1 MLTGQQK
8 AQILLSLLD
17 ETSNDVLTHLPD
29 KSAKIMTSILDD
41 TPDISDE
48 DLNDLLN
55 ETFIKIDDIKKEQAL
70 APAEATEDD
79 LSSLEIEENQE
90 ENEAL
95 DVSLEEENK
104 EDKEPAENE
113 KVEEEPYNENYR
125 HPKKIASIL
134 ESQNTQL
141 TAFFLRNCDDPFR
154 EKIEEFLSDEIK
166 EKVQSSNVVLIPSSK
181 RIFDS
186 MFDEIVLKKEEDEEE
201 DKQDN
206 EETNEENSSD
216 DIFSF

>member
-1 MLTGQQK
+1 MLSGQQK

-17 ETSNDVLTHLPD
+17 DTSNDVLTHLPE

-55 ETFIKIDDIKKEQAL
+55 ETFIKIDELKKEEAL
-70 APAEATEDD
+70 SPPQPLEDD
-79 LSSLEIEENQE
+79 LSNLEPEEPEEVDDLSNLEDENKENE
-90 ENEAL
+90 ENE
-95 DVSLEEENK
+95 
-104 EDKEPAENE
+104 E
-113 KVEEEPYNENYR
+113 KKDDYNENYR

-134 ESQNTQL
+134 ESQNIQL
-141 TAFFLRNCDDPFR
+141 TAFFLRNCEESFR
-154 EKIEEFLSDEIK
+154 EKIEAFLSDEFK
-166 EKVQSSNVVLIPSSK
+166 EKINSSNVVLIPSSK
-181 RIFDS
+181 RIYES

-201 DKQDN
+201 EK
-206 EETNEENSSD
+206 NEENPDSQDSGD

>member
-79 LSSLEIEENQE
+79 LSSLEIEENEE
-90 ENEAL
+90 ENDVL
-95 DVSLEEENK
+95 DASLEEENK
-104 EDKEPAENE
+104 DEKELEENE
-113 KVEEEPYNENYR
+113 KEKEEPYNENYR

-134 ESQNTQL
+134 ENQNTQL
-141 TAFFLRNCDDPFR
+141 TAFFLRNCEEQFR

-181 RIFDS
+181 RIFNS
-186 MFDEIVLKKEEDEEE
+186 MFDEIVLKKEEDEEDE
-201 DKQDN
+201 QNDDG
-206 EETNEENSSD
+206 TNEENSND

>member
-17 ETSNDVLTHLPD
+17 ETSNDVLSHLPE

-55 ETFIKIDDIKKEQAL
+55 ETFMKIDDIKKEQAL
-70 APAEATEDD
+70 TPAESSEDD
-79 LSSLEIEENQE
+79 LSSLEIEEDGE
-90 ENEAL
+90 ENN
-95 DVSLEEENK
+95 DPPDISLEEDNKTESETQEDEIENK
-104 EDKEPAENE
+104 
-113 KVEEEPYNENYR
+113 EPYNENYR

-141 TAFFLRNCDDPFR
+141 TAFFLRNCDEAFR
-154 EKIEEFLSDEIK
+154 ERIEEFLSEELK

-186 MFDEIVLKKEEDEEE
+186 MFDEIVLKKEDDEEDE
-201 DKQDN
+201 KN
-206 EETNEENSSD
+206 EEASEENASD